1 MTRVRANRA
10 GCGRLVVALLLCV
23 SVAAPIAGCGG
34 GGDEAGAG
42 LFGYDHRAPLDAQF
56 AAQPTYAGDQV
67 ELGTYSGDH
76 DRVPAFLA
84 FPPGERSG
92 PCVIYMHGL
101 TRSKEDAAGLVGP
114 LAGEGIGLLAIDAP
128 YHGARSQGPAE
139 LQHIV
144 ENPPA
149 MAAMLRQTT
158 IDLRRGLDLLAS
170 RPECDPHRLGFIG
183 FSFGA
188 LTGAMLAGSDT
199 RVHSAV
205 LLSGG
210 AGWATILSRAQS
222 VDFPADTQEAPVNRG
237 QLSALSP
244 YALQAWVARIAPRP
258 VLIANGL
265 HDEVIPRASQQA
277 FRAAAGQGS
286 VLMWWNGGHDPFA
299 GRQGPGVLGR
309 ILDFFRRTLVN
320 GG

>member
-1 MTRVRANRA
+1 MTRARGSRA
-10 GCGRLVVALLLCV
+10 GSGRLVLALVLCILVAV
-23 SVAAPIAGCGG
+23 PVAGCGG
-34 GGDEAGAG
+34 EGGEAGAG
-42 LFGYDHRAPLDAQF
+42 LFGYDHQAPLDAEF
-56 AAQPTYAGDQV
+56 AAQPAYAGDQV
-67 ELGTYSGDH
+67 ELGAYSGDH

-84 FPPGERSG
+84 FPPGEHSG

-101 TRSKEDAAGLVGP
+101 MRSKEDAAGLVGT

-128 YHGARSQGPAE
+128 YHGARSQGTAE
-139 LQHIV
+139 LEHVV
-144 ENPPA
+144 EDPPA
-149 MAAMLRQTT
+149 MAAMVRQTV

-183 FSFGA
+183 FSYGA
-188 LTGAMLAGSDT
+188 LTGAMLSGADT
-199 RVHSAV
+199 RVHSTV

-210 AGWATILSRAQS
+210 AGWGTILSRAQA
-222 VDFPADTQEAPVNRG
+222 VDFPGDTEGAPVDQS
-237 QLSALSP
+237 QLSALTP
-244 YALQAWVARIAPRP
+244 FALQTWVARIAPRP

-277 FRAAAGQGS
+277 FRDAAGEGS
-286 VLMWWNGGHDPFA
+286 ELIWWDGGHDPFA
-299 GRQGPGVLGR
+299 GPQGPAVLQR

>member
-1 MTRVRANRA
+1 MTRVRADRV
-10 GCGRLVVALLLCV
+10 GGGRLVVALLLCV

-42 LFGYDHRAPLDAQF
+42 LFDYDHQAPLDAQF
-56 AAQPTYAGDQV
+56 AAQPAYAGDQV
-67 ELGTYSGDH
+67 EVGSYTGDQ
-76 DRVPAFLA
+76 DRVPGFLA
-84 FPPGERSG
+84 FPPGESSG
-92 PCVIYMHGL
+92 PCVIYMHGF

-144 ENPPA
+144 QDPPA

-222 VDFPADTQEAPVNRG
+222 VDFPADTQEAPVDRS

-244 YALQAWVARIAPRP
+244 YELQAWVARIAPRP

-277 FRAAAGQGS
+277 FRAAAGEGS
-286 VLMWWNGGHDPFA
+286 VLMWWNGGHDPFT
-299 GRQGPGVLGR
+299 GPQGPGVLGR
-309 ILDFFRRTLVN
+309 ILDFFRSTLVN

>member
-1 MTRVRANRA
+1 MTRARADRA
-10 GCGRLVVALLLCV
+10 GIGRLVIALLLCI

-42 LFGYDHRAPLDAQF
+42 LFDYDHQAPLDAQF

-114 LAGEGIGLLAIDAP
+114 LAGEDIGLLAIDAP
-128 YHGARSQGPAE
+128 YHGARSQGPAVLE
-139 LQHIV
+139 HIV
-144 ENPPA
+144 QDPPA
-149 MAAMLRQTT
+149 MAAMVRQTT

-210 AGWATILSRAQS
+210 ADWATILSMAAGSESAQRS
-222 VDFPADTQEAPVNRG
+222 ESLCAPTLG
-237 QLSALSP
+237 GP
-244 YALQAWVARIAPRP
+244 
-258 VLIANGL
+258 
-265 HDEVIPRASQQA
+265 HRASSGA
-277 FRAAAGQGS
+277 
-286 VLMWWNGGHDPFA
+286 D
-299 GRQGPGVLGR
+299 RQ
-309 ILDFFRRTLVN
+309 RTP
-320 GG
+320 

>member
-1 MTRVRANRA
+1 MTRARASRA
-10 GCGRLVVALLLCV
+10 GIGRLVVALLLCI
-23 SVAAPIAGCGG
+23 SVAASIAGCGG

-42 LFGYDHRAPLDAQF
+42 LFDYDHQAPLDAQF
-56 AAQPTYAGDQV
+56 APQPTYAGDQIK
-67 ELGTYSGDH
+67 LGTYTGDH

-84 FPPGERSG
+84 FPPGESSG

-128 YHGARSQGPAE
+128 YHGARSQGTAALE
-139 LQHIV
+139 RILRQ
-144 ENPPA
+144 PPA
-149 MAAMLRQTT
+149 VASMLRQTV
-158 IDLRRGLDLLAS
+158 IDLRRGLDLLAG

-199 RVHSAV
+199 RVHSAA

-210 AGWATILSRAQS
+210 AGWATVLSRAQP
-222 VDFPADTQEAPVNRG
+222 DFPAGEAPFDRG
-237 QLSALSP
+237 ELDALDP
-244 YALQAWVARIAPRP
+244 YAMQDWVGRIAPRP

-277 FRAAAGQGS
+277 FRAAAGEGS
-286 VLMWWNGGHDPFA
+286 ELFWWDGGHDPFA
-299 GRQGPGVLGR
+299 GPQGPGVLGR
-309 ILDFFRRTLVN
+309 ILDFLRTTLVN
-320 GG
+320 GAT

>member
-1 MTRVRANRA
+1 MTTGHRWTHSSQRSRPTPATRSNWA
-10 GCGRLVVALLLCV
+10 PT
-23 SVAAPIAGCGG
+23 AA
-34 GGDEAGAG
+34 
-42 LFGYDHRAPLDAQF
+42 
-56 AAQPTYAGDQV
+56 T
-67 ELGTYSGDH
+67 H

-139 LQHIV
+139 LEHIV
-144 ENPPA
+144 QDPPA

-170 RPECDPHRLGFIG
+170 RPECDPRRLGFIG

-210 AGWATILSRAQS
+210 ADWATILFRRPRGSGG
-222 VDFPADTQEAPVNRG
+222 PG

-277 FRAAAGQGS
+277 FREAAGEGS
-286 VLMWWNGGHDPFA
+286 ELIWWDGGHDPFA
-299 GRQGPGVLGR
+299 GPQGPGVLGR

-320 GG
+320 SSERGGTVSAE